1 MIRGKNG
8 DVDLKRGGRVLVF
21 YVIIGKDGDVDSKR
35 EGGWWGGD
43 GRDPK
48 TFIVRNICSISI
60 TL

>member
-21 YVIIGKDGDVDSKR
+21 YVIIGKDEDVDSKR
-35 EGGWWGGD
+35 EGGGGGG

>member
-21 YVIIGKDGDVDSKR
+21 YVIIGKDEDVDSKR
-35 EGGWWGGD
+35 EGGGGGD